1 MKSWGFS
8 RMRKQ
13 WIPGHFP
20 PNTWPGYEARWL
32 RVFELEESQVKS
44 YSKVC
49 SRHFPGGDA
58 KQDPQVALGKR
69 FASPKKKGTPRAKL
83 VRAREANQQLAELSS
98 SSGRS
103 RSATP
108 IPSSHCAST
117 SSTPSVCIPLSVAIG
132 KQLDQ
137 YSILSTYSTMTNL
150 SSSTLGSSHL

>member
-1 MKSWGFS
+1 MPGDTCLVCKNS
-8 RMRKQ
+8 RAKDPNISFRR
-13 WIPGHFP
+13 FP
-20 PNTWPGYEARWL
+20 ADPVVRGRWL

-69 FASPKKKGTPRAKL
+69 FASPKKKGTPRAKR

-108 IPSSHCAST
+108 IPSSHRAST
-117 SSTPSVCIPLSVAIG
+117 SSTPSVCIP
-132 KQLDQ
+132 
-137 YSILSTYSTMTNL
+137 
-150 SSSTLGSSHL
+150 HR